1 MEKSENEKVQFA
13 KKTYHGFHTEAY
25 DLSKDADALAAKGFD
40 VEGLKK
46 IIEERSKAYKENKKE
61 D

>member
-46 IIEERSKAYKENKKE
+46 IIEERSNPGK
-61 D
+61 